1 MCSVDLQSLS
11 RPTPLLQSIEKHP
24 LPAMADLNPLFYTS
38 GPLVRLSKEFNLNG
52 LSMVSVMPHIHS
64 FLLPAAFTTPKSSGA
79 PVKEALAEYQRLMA
93 LLQVARGYTDQ
104 EMRRRFYGSKDVLW
118 NNIDKNGGFRKYLD
132 CCFDFMEVMDPPL
145 SVFMGHDF
153 EPMPNELRVHRT
165 LGHRYVLMDD
175 GEIMEG
181 VGVDGTSL
189 PDPYVIRVSDA
200 AIGFNDDVGTGFVR
214 Q

>member
-1 MCSVDLQSLS
+1 
-11 RPTPLLQSIEKHP
+11 
-24 LPAMADLNPLFYTS
+24 MADLNPLFYTS

-93 LLQVARGYTDQ
+93 LLQTTRGYTDQ
-104 EMRRRFYGSKDVLW
+104 EMRRKFYGTKDVLW
-118 NNIDKNGGFRKYLD
+118 NNIDKNGGFRKDLD
-132 CCFDFMEVMDPPL
+132 CCFDVMESQL
-145 SVFMGHDF
+145 SVFVGARDDF
-153 EPMPNELRVHRT
+153 VPIELRVHHS
-165 LGHRYVLMDD
+165 LGHRYVVMDD
-175 GEIMEG
+175 GEVMEG

-189 PDPYVIRVSDA
+189 PAPYVIRDA
-200 AIGFNDDVGTGFVR
+200 DEAIGFNDDVGTGFVR